1 MAIYIDPDVVQ
12 DIDNINSS
20 VFRYLIKK
28 HKEYCRKL
36 QKNYDYYWENIRYYL
51 RTWKIQKR

>member
-36 QKNYDYYWENIRYYL
+36 QKNYDYYFGHVRY
-51 RTWKIQKR
+51 RKGKSVF

>member
-28 HKEYCRKL
+28 HKEYCHKL
-36 QKNYDYYWENIRYYL
+36 QKNYDGNSYGYIYAGVLWI
-51 RTWKIQKR
+51 